1 MAFSGERSA
10 LSGLSDLRKEKAE
23 EKENLWKKILGEVQS
38 SERNKLPSNKSV
50 LVLGDNE
57 SGKTTLIAKLQ
68 GNEDPKKG
76 SGLEY
81 AYIDVRDEYRDDHTR
96 LSVWVLDG
104 EPVHGELLE
113 YAVDGDN
120 LEHTLV
126 LLTVSMTT
134 PWGIMDQLHTWAS
147 TLQDHIDKLTL
158 DPDKFKDQQDRMTR
172 WWQDYVEPG
181 DELEAGSPMKRSSR
195 NLEGGDDEPVMPL
208 PENVLT
214 RNLGLHVI
222 VVVTKTDYMSTLE
235 KDFDY
240 KEEHF
245 DFIQQS
251 IRKFCLQYGA
261 ALFYTSVKE
270 DKNCD
275 LLYKYLVHRI
285 YNFPFKTPALVVEK
299 DAVFIPAGWDNDKKI
314 AILYENMHTMS
325 PDDYYTDVIVKPPV
339 ARKMVA
345 REAEVGAEDEQAFLA
360 RHLVQLQA
368 GSTGSPHAPQGR
380 QESPLRQSPAV
391 QKTNERRVST
401 GVPPNQMGS
410 PKKIESGKA
419 GVTGP
424 SEGVLANF
432 FNSLLNKKAVT
443 NSQSPGAIKTND
455 KAAVMRSDAAA
466 ELDRLTRAKKP
477 PAPAANA
484 NTETNNS
491 SEC

>member
-1 MAFSGERSA
+1 MALGGVRSA

-38 SERNKLPSNKSV
+38 SERNKLPSCKSV

-113 YAVDGDN
+113 YAMSPKN
-120 LEHTLV
+120 LEHTLI

-147 TLQDHIDKLTL
+147 TLQDHIDKLNL
-158 DPDKFKDQQDRMTR
+158 DPDYFKERQDKMSRL
-172 WWQDYVEPG
+172 WQDYVEPG

-195 NLEGGDDEPVMPL
+195 NLDGDDDPVLPL
-208 PENVLT
+208 AENVLT

-275 LLYKYLVHRI
+275 LLYKYLVHKI
-285 YNFPFKTPALVVEK
+285 YNFPFRTPALVVEK
-299 DAVFIPAGWDNDKKI
+299 DAVFIPAGWDNEKKI
-314 AILYENMHTMS
+314 AILYENMHTMT
-325 PDDYYTDVIVKPPV
+325 PEDYYTDVIVRPPV
-339 ARKMVA
+339 VRKAMT
-345 REAEVGAEDEQAFLA
+345 REIEVQVEEEQAFLA
-360 RHLVQLQA
+360 RHLAQLQA
-368 GSTGSPHAPQGR
+368 GGTGAPHTPQGR

-391 QKTNERRVST
+391 QKTSDRRVTT
-401 GVPPNQMGS
+401 GVPANQIGS
-410 PKKIESGKA
+410 PKKAEMNKPG
-419 GVTGP
+419 GPGP

-432 FNSLLNKKAVT
+432 FNSLLSKKTAI
-443 NSQSPGAIKTND
+443 NSPPTAGIKTNVYGEE
-455 KAAVMRSDAAA
+455 AAWTS
-466 ELDRLTRAKKP
+466 LH
-477 PAPAANA
+477 
-484 NTETNNS
+484 
-491 SEC
+491 

>member
-1 MAFSGERSA
+1 MRLQSEKQVQNRLLRESSGEKKS
-10 LSGLSDLRKEKAE
+10 
-23 EKENLWKKILGEVQS
+23 LWKKILGEVQS
-38 SERNKLPSNKSV
+38 SERNKLPSCKSV

-96 LSVWVLDG
+96 LSVWTLDG
-104 EPVHGELLE
+104 DPAHAELLE
-113 YAVDGDN
+113 FAVNDRL

-126 LLTVSMTT
+126 VLTVSMTT

-158 DPDKFKDQQDRMTR
+158 DPDKFQEQQQKMTR
-172 WWQDYVEPG
+172 LWQDYVEPG
-181 DELEAGSPMKRSSR
+181 DELDAGSPMKRSSR
-195 NLEGGDDEPVMPL
+195 NLENEDEPVLPL

-222 VVVTKTDYMSTLE
+222 VVITKTDYMTTLE

-275 LLYKYLVHRI
+275 LLYKYLVHKI
-285 YNFPFKTPALVVEK
+285 YNLPFRTPALVVEK
-299 DAVFIPAGWDNDKKI
+299 DAVFIPSGWDNEKKI

-325 PDDYYTDVIVKPPV
+325 PDDYYTDIIVKPQV
-339 ARKMVA
+339 IRKAVA
-345 REAEVGAEDEQAFLA
+345 REVEVQAEDEQAFLG
-360 RHLVQLQA
+360 RHQA
-368 GSTGSPHAPQGR
+368 GLAAGGPGTPGGGGGGR
-380 QESPLRQSPAV
+380 QESPLRQPTAV
-391 QKTNERRVST
+391 QKTSTSRVPASAS
-401 GVPPNQMGS
+401 PAQMSS
-410 PKKIESGKA
+410 PKKMEPAKPGAA
-419 GVTGP
+419 GAN
-424 SEGVLANF
+424 EGVLANF
-432 FNSLLNKKAVT
+432 FNSLLSKKT
-443 NSQSPGAIKTND
+443 GTPPTPGTVKSND
-455 KAAVMRSDAAA
+455 KAVMRSDAAA
-466 ELDRLTRAKKP
+466 ELDRLTRTKKP
-477 PAPAANA
+477 SVPVPPD
-484 NTETNNS
+484 TSGS